1 MDPFTPFLAGLDL
14 IAAAVFAMTGA
25 LVASRKEMDIL
36 GFMWLGV
43 VTGTGGGTLRDLLLG
58 LPVFWVKDPTPVV
71 VCLLAAAATHFSAHL
86 IASRYRMLLY
96 LDAIGMALVTIV
108 GTAKGLDAGAGPL
121 VATVMGVITAAFGGI
136 LRDILGQEPSILL
149 RRDIYVSAAVAGAL
163 VFVIL
168 HTSALVPKEI
178 AMLMGAALAAGIRCL
193 AVARNWALPVY
204 RPRPGRAPNDKGG
217 VQ

>member
-1 MDPFTPFLAGLDL
+1 MDPFAPFLAGLDL

-43 VTGTGGGTLRDLLLG
+43 VTGIGGGTLRDLLLD
-58 LPVFWVKDPTPVV
+58 LPVFWVQDPTPVV
-71 VCLLAAAATHFSAHL
+71 VCLLAAALTHFSAHL
-86 IASRYRMLLY
+86 IASRYRALLY

-121 VATVMGVITAAFGGI
+121 VALVMGVITAAFGGI

-149 RRDIYVSAAVAGAL
+149 RRDIYVSAAVAGASAFL
-163 VFVIL
+163 VL
-168 HTSALVPKEI
+168 HLWTIAPKEI
-178 AMLMGAALAAGIRCL
+178 AMLVGATVAAAIRVLAI
-193 AVARNWALPVY
+193 ARNWALPVY
-204 RPRPGRAPNDKGG
+204 RPRPGRAPDDKGG